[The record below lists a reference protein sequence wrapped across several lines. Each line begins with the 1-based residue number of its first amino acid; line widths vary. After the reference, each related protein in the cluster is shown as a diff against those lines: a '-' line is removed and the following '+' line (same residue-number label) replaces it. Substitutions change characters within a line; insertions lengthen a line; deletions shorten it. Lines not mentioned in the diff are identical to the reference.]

1 MKKIFALILLTL
13 AVSLNLAAQDRQV
26 IDAAFETAA
35 MEFSKVCPQEVDKG
49 IVLTGASYYDSTFFV
64 NFFIDC
70 QELGVEEP
78 LSPEVDKLLRATMNN
93 ELKQAFPADQVA
105 MMKQLG
111 IDVGVNL
118 YSKATNK
125 LLGRYTFDPGE

>member
-1 MKKIFALILLTL
+1 MKKFLALIILSL
-13 AVSLNLAAQDRQV
+13 AFSLNLAAQDRQV

-70 QELGVEEP
+70 QELGIAEP
-78 LSPEVDKLLRATMNN
+78 FTPEVDKQMRSTMNK
-93 ELKQAFPADQVA
+93 ELKQALPADDIAV
-105 MMKQLG
+105 MNQLG
-111 IDVGVNL
+111 VSVGINL